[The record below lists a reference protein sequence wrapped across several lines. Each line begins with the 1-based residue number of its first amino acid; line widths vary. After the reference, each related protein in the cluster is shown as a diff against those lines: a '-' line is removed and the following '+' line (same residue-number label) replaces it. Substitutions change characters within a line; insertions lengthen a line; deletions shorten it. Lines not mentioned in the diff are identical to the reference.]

1 MRKMAIAVA
10 CMIVAASAPHCARA
24 QQGASDPDGADAAGA
39 APLAVRASAGM
50 TVSDGHYGD
59 PVATRVLVAP
69 VAVKLRKGAF
79 SLRISVPYVHVVGPR
94 GLIDTS
100 QAGSDDGAGSAA
112 ADDGQ
117 GPCAEAD
124 EDGAEDRA
132 CSGSGSGSGSGA
144 GTGGASRTRGGLG
157 DVGVGIRYDLALGQ
171 SAWLGLGA
179 RAKLPT
185 ASRARRLGTGK
196 FDFTLETEL
205 GRDFGPASIYVAT
218 RRRFLGKPTG
228 TRLRDT
234 WGASSGAS
242 YRLGHDTVVGAD
254 YDWQRSSTPGLAPI
268 SEATAWLAVPLS
280 DRLRAQLSATTGLS
294 SNSARYATGL
304 SLSWKID

>member
-100 QAGSDDGAGSAA
+100 QAGSDDGAGSA
-112 ADDGQ
+112 
-117 GPCAEAD
+117 
-124 EDGAEDRA
+124 
-132 CSGSGSGSGSGA
+132 
-144 GTGGASRTRGGLG
+144 GTGGASRTRGGWG
-157 DVGVGIRYDLALGQ
+157 DVGVGIRYALALGQ